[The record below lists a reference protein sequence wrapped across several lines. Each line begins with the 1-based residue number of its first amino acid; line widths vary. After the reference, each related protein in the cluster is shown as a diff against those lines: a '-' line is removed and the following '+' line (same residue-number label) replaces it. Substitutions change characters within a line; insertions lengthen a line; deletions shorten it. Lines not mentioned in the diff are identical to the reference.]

1 MASNSSKHE
10 EGGSPSDQVEK
21 SQVPSGSSEERT
33 KTIRHPRWTRHETLV
48 LIEGKKVIENGIQFQ
63 KGRRSIAALGKDP
76 VEPKWDLI
84 SSFCRQRG
92 MSRGPVQ
99 CRKRWSNLLVDFKKI
114 RNWESQIKGEAESFW
129 VMRNDLRRDKKLPGF
144 FDREVYDVLDG
155 KDVTATPAF
164 PLAVIYPVP
173 LNSMPMEDASH
184 ATMEAA
190 AEEEEEEEEE
200 DAEEEEPE
208 KFFNSIRNDSTEDG
222 LFSDFEESRQEETAI
237 NSKKEQKVTESPT
250 KTSTTPVSTPGPVK
264 GKRGLGSDTRRGCVS
279 QEKQKQRRLSRDGC
293 EDNCTDQ
300 LIRVMER
307 NSKMMTAQLEAHNK
321 NSQLE
326 REQNKEHNNN
336 LLTAIKNV
344 TDALVR
350 IADKLSTEKS

>member
-1 MASNSSKHE
+1 MASNSSKQE

-63 KGRRSIAALGKDP
+63 KGQRSIAALGKDP

-92 MSRGPVQ
+92 VSRGPVQ

-164 PLAVIYPVP
+164 PLAVMFPVP

-190 AEEEEEEEEE
+190 AEEEEEE

-222 LFSDFEESRQEETAI
+222 LFSDFEESGQEETAI

-250 KTSTTPVSTPGPVK
+250 KTFTTPVSTPG
-264 GKRGLGSDTRRGCVS
+264 D
-279 QEKQKQRRLSRDGC
+279 
-293 EDNCTDQ
+293 
-300 LIRVMER
+300 
-307 NSKMMTAQLEAHNK
+307 
-321 NSQLE
+321 
-326 REQNKEHNNN
+326 
-336 LLTAIKNV
+336 
-344 TDALVR
+344 
-350 IADKLSTEKS
+350 